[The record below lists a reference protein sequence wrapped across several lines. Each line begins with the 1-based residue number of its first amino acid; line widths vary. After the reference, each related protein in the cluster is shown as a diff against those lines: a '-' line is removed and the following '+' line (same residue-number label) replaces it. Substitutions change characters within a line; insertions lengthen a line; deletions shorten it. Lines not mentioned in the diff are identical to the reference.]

1 VSGLPVARLSSST
14 MVVIRG
20 STHTHHQMRPHALT
34 MHSPGRNL
42 PPPTFTRPHLD
53 TTIQTITSPHLP
65 RFPYL
70 TTSSSFSEALGI
82 DGFLLTVHTFA
93 STALGRRFYYA
104 SIYAFSRSSLT
115 FIYYLHTSIV
125 VGVLWQLD
133 WAIQEIQFISGIRH
147 VYEHV
152 IYVHCFEWC
161 LDFV

>member
-1 VSGLPVARLSSST
+1 
-14 MVVIRG
+14 
-20 STHTHHQMRPHALT
+20 
-34 MHSPGRNL
+34 
-42 PPPTFTRPHLD
+42 
-53 TTIQTITSPHLP
+53 
-65 RFPYL
+65 
-70 TTSSSFSEALGI
+70 LGI

-147 VYEHV
+147 VYERV
-152 IYVHCFEWC
+152 IYVHCFVVSRLC
-161 LDFV
+161 LNSCRTKPCTSNPTLPFPIP